1 MHEFAANL
9 RMLLRAMRRQA
20 ADLKL
25 QQTASSLTLLT
36 LGAIVPMAAVGLMLI
51 TALPAFES
59 MRLDIERFLA
69 TNLFL
74 PSFSATIIRYLNQF
88 LAAAGK
94 LSAIGTVAFCATAIT
109 SMLTID
115 RTLNQ
120 IWRTPRPR
128 PLAQR
133 MMLYWTLLTIGP
145 VLLGGAL
152 AIQTQLSAR
161 MRAATGITDVMGG
174 WLPAVLGIGALSM
187 LYWLAPNDRV
197 RWRHALLGAL
207 VAVGLLELLNLLL
220 GLYVTR
226 FPSYTIVY
234 GAFAALP
241 LFLLWLFAAWMSVLI
256 GALVA
261 ANLRFWG
268 APLGDPHV
276 ATPSAEFERMVRILA
291 VLVRESPR
299 PVPSERFRAEFDGD
313 AKAADQLG
321 ALLASQS
328 YLMRVWPVRA
338 DGGSVSVWDEYWLP
352 TAELPHKTLRALFD
366 RVWSL
371 QPGRA
376 TSADRQPLA
385 STIDPGS
392 PLLERPL
399 SEVLAL
405 PARGDRSI

>member
-1 MHEFAANL
+1 MHEFFANL

-20 ADLKL
+20 FELKL

-36 LGAIVPMAAVGLMLI
+36 LGAIVPIAAVGLMLI

-59 MRLDIERFLA
+59 MRIDIERFLA

-88 LAAAGK
+88 LAAADK

-133 MMLYWTLLTIGP
+133 MTLYWTLLTVGP

-152 AIQTQLSAR
+152 ALQTMLVTR
-161 MRAATGITDVMGG
+161 VRAVTGMVDVLGG

-197 RWRHALLGAL
+197 RWRHALVGAL
-207 VAVGLLELLNLLL
+207 VCVGLLAFLNLLL
-220 GLYVTR
+220 GHYFTR
-226 FPSYTIVY
+226 FPSHTIVY

-241 LFLLWLFAAWMSVLI
+241 LFLLWLFAVWMSILI

-261 ANLRFWG
+261 ANVRFWG
-268 APLGDPHV
+268 VSLGHPHG
-276 ATPSAEFERMVRILA
+276 ATPSAEFERMVRILSA
-291 VLVRESPR
+291 IVQESPR
-299 PVPSERFRAEFDGD
+299 PVPSERFRAEFDAD
-313 AKAADQLG
+313 AKAADQVA
-321 ALLASQS
+321 ALLASQG
-328 YLMRVWPVRA
+328 YLMRVWPVGA
-338 DGGSVSVWDEYWLP
+338 DGGSASVWDEYWLP
-352 TAELPHKTLRALFD
+352 AAGLPDKTLRPLFD

-371 QPGRA
+371 QAGRV
-376 TSADRQPLA
+376 TSLDRQATGL
-385 STIDPGS
+385 TIDPGS

-399 SEVLAL
+399 SDVFALQATGNL
-405 PARGDRSI
+405 PA

>member
-1 MHEFAANL
+1 MREFVANL

-20 ADLKL
+20 FELKL

-36 LGAIVPMAAVGLMLI
+36 LGAVVPMAAVGLMLI

-59 MRLDIERFLA
+59 MRIDIERFLA
-69 TNLFL
+69 THLFL

-88 LAAAGK
+88 LEAAGK

-115 RTLNQ
+115 KTLNQ

-152 AIQTQLSAR
+152 ALQTKLVAR
-161 MRAATGITDVMGG
+161 VRVVTGIVDVVAG
-174 WLPAVLGIGALSM
+174 WLPAVMGIGALSM

-197 RWRHALLGAL
+197 RWRHALVGAL
-207 VAVGLLELLNLLL
+207 VCVGLLAFLNLLL
-220 GLYVTR
+220 GLYFTR

-241 LFLLWLFAAWMSVLI
+241 LFLLWLFAVWMSILI

-261 ANLRFWG
+261 ANVRFWG
-268 APLGDPHV
+268 ASLGHPHGT
-276 ATPSAEFERMVRILA
+276 TPSAEFERMVRILSA
-291 VLVRESPR
+291 IVQESPR
-299 PVPSERFRAEFDGD
+299 PVPSERFRAEFDAD
-313 AKAADQLG
+313 ATAADRVA
-321 ALLASQS
+321 ALLASQG
-328 YLMRVWPVRA
+328 YLMRVWPVRT
-338 DGGSVSVWDEYWLP
+338 DGGSASLWDEYWLP
-352 TAELPHKTLRALFD
+352 AAGLPAKTLRPLFD

-376 TSADRQPLA
+376 ANLDRQA
-385 STIDPGS
+385 MGVTIDPGS

-399 SEVLAL
+399 SEIFAL
-405 PARGDRSI
+405 PAISDSPA

>member
-1 MHEFAANL
+1 MHEFVANL

-20 ADLKL
+20 FELKL

-59 MRLDIERFLA
+59 MRRDIERFLA

-74 PSFSATIIRYLNQF
+74 PSFSATFIRYLNQF
-88 LAAAGK
+88 LEAAGK

-152 AIQTQLSAR
+152 ALQTSLVDR
-161 MRAATGITDVMGG
+161 VRAATGIVDVMGG
-174 WLPAVLGIGALSM
+174 WLPAVLGIGALSL

-197 RWRHALLGAL
+197 RWRHALIGAL
-207 VAVGLLELLNLLL
+207 VSVGLLELLNRLL
-220 GLYVTR
+220 GLYFTR

-241 LFLLWLFAAWMSVLI
+241 LFLLWLFAVWMSVLI

-261 ANLRFWG
+261 ANIRFWG
-268 APLGDPHV
+268 VALGDPHV
-276 ATPSAEFERMVRILA
+276 ASPSADFERMVRILSA
-291 VLVRESPR
+291 LVRESSG

-313 AKAADQLG
+313 ANAADQVG
-321 ALLASQS
+321 SLLASQG
-328 YLMRVWPVRA
+328 YLMRVWPVRT
-338 DGGSVSVWDEYWLP
+338 DGGSASVWDEYWLP
-352 TAELPHKTLRALFD
+352 AAGMSARTLRPLFD

-376 TSADRQPLA
+376 PRGDPQPIG

-399 SEVLAL
+399 FEILAL
-405 PARGDRSI
+405 PATGDSTA

>member
-1 MHEFAANL
+1 
-9 RMLLRAMRRQA
+9 MRHQA
-20 ADLKL
+20 FELKL

-36 LGAIVPMAAVGLMLI
+36 LGAIVPIAAVGLMLI

-59 MRLDIERFLA
+59 MRIDIERFLA

-88 LAAAGK
+88 LAAADK

-133 MMLYWTLLTIGP
+133 MTLYWTLLTIGP

-152 AIQTQLSAR
+152 ALQTKLVAR
-161 MRAATGITDVMGG
+161 VGTVTGIVDVLSG

-197 RWRHALLGAL
+197 RWRHALVGAL
-207 VAVGLLELLNLLL
+207 VCVGLLTFLNLLL
-220 GLYVTR
+220 GLYFTR

-241 LFLLWLFAAWMSVLI
+241 LFLLWLFAVWMSILI

-261 ANLRFWG
+261 ANVRFWG
-268 APLGDPHV
+268 DSLGHPHGV
-276 ATPSAEFERMVRILA
+276 TPSVEFERMVRILSA
-291 VLVRESPR
+291 IVQESPR
-299 PVPSERFRAEFDGD
+299 PVPSERFRAEFDAD
-313 AKAADQLG
+313 AKAADQVA
-321 ALLASQS
+321 ALLASQA
-328 YLMRVWPVRA
+328 YLMRVWPVRT
-338 DGGSVSVWDEYWLP
+338 DGGSASVWDEYWLP
-352 TAELPHKTLRALFD
+352 AAGLPDKTLRPLFD

-376 TSADRQPLA
+376 A
-385 STIDPGS
+385 SVDWQSTGLTIDPGS

-399 SEVLAL
+399 SEIFAL
-405 PARGDRSI
+405 PLTGNSPA

>member
-1 MHEFAANL
+1 MHEFVANL

-20 ADLKL
+20 FELKL

-36 LGAIVPMAAVGLMLI
+36 LGAIVPIAAVGLMLI

-59 MRLDIERFLA
+59 MRIDIERFLA

-88 LAAAGK
+88 LAAADK

-133 MMLYWTLLTIGP
+133 MTLYWTLLTIGP
-145 VLLGGAL
+145 VLLGSAL
-152 AIQTQLSAR
+152 ALQTKLVAR
-161 MRAATGITDVMGG
+161 VRAVTGIVDVLSG
-174 WLPAVLGIGALSM
+174 WLPALLGIGALSM

-197 RWRHALLGAL
+197 RWRHALVGAL
-207 VAVGLLELLNLLL
+207 VCVGLLAFLNLLL
-220 GLYVTR
+220 GLYFTR

-241 LFLLWLFAAWMSVLI
+241 LFLLWLFAVWMSILI

-261 ANLRFWG
+261 ANIRFWG
-268 APLGDPHV
+268 VSLGHPHAV
-276 ATPSAEFERMVRILA
+276 TPSVDFERMVRILSA
-291 VLVRESPR
+291 IVQETPR
-299 PVPSERFRAEFDGD
+299 PVPSERFRAEFDED
-313 AKAADQLG
+313 AKAADQVA
-321 ALLASQS
+321 ALLASQA
-328 YLMRVWPVRA
+328 YLMRVWPVRT
-338 DGGSVSVWDEYWLP
+338 DGGSASVWDEYWLAAP
-352 TAELPHKTLRALFD
+352 GLPDKTLRPLFD

-371 QPGRA
+371 GPGQA
-376 TSADRQPLA
+376 ASCVRQA
-385 STIDPGS
+385 IGFTIDPGS

-399 SEVLAL
+399 SEILAL
-405 PARGDRSI
+405 PATAILPA

>member
-1 MHEFAANL
+1 MHEFIANL
-9 RMLLRAMRRQA
+9 RMLLRAMRHQA
-20 ADLKL
+20 FELKL

-36 LGAIVPMAAVGLMLI
+36 LGAIVPIAAVGLMLI

-59 MRLDIERFLA
+59 MRIDIERFLA

-88 LAAAGK
+88 LAAADK

-133 MMLYWTLLTIGP
+133 MTLYWTLLTIGP

-152 AIQTQLSAR
+152 ALQTKLVAR
-161 MRAATGITDVMGG
+161 VGTVTGIVDVLSG

-197 RWRHALLGAL
+197 RWRHALVGAL
-207 VAVGLLELLNLLL
+207 VCVGLLTFLNLLL
-220 GLYVTR
+220 GLYFTR

-241 LFLLWLFAAWMSVLI
+241 LFLLWLFAVWMSILI

-261 ANLRFWG
+261 ANVRFWG
-268 APLGDPHV
+268 DSLGHPHGV
-276 ATPSAEFERMVRILA
+276 TPSVEFERMVRILSA
-291 VLVRESPR
+291 IVQESPR
-299 PVPSERFRAEFDGD
+299 PVPSERFRAEFDAD
-313 AKAADQLG
+313 AKAADQVA
-321 ALLASQS
+321 ALLASQA
-328 YLMRVWPVRA
+328 YLMRVWPVRT
-338 DGGSVSVWDEYWLP
+338 DGGSASVWDEYWLP
-352 TAELPHKTLRALFD
+352 AAGLRDKTLRPLFD

-376 TSADRQPLA
+376 ASVDRQATGL
-385 STIDPGS
+385 TIDPGS

-399 SEVLAL
+399 SEIFAVPPTGNS
-405 PARGDRSI
+405 PA

>member
-1 MHEFAANL
+1 
-9 RMLLRAMRRQA
+9 
-20 ADLKL
+20 
-25 QQTASSLTLLT
+25 
-36 LGAIVPMAAVGLMLI
+36 
-51 TALPAFES
+51 
-59 MRLDIERFLA
+59 
-69 TNLFL
+69 
-74 PSFSATIIRYLNQF
+74 
-88 LAAAGK
+88 
-94 LSAIGTVAFCATAIT
+94 
-109 SMLTID
+109 
-115 RTLNQ
+115 
-120 IWRTPRPR
+120 
-128 PLAQR
+128 
-133 MMLYWTLLTIGP
+133 
-145 VLLGGAL
+145 
-152 AIQTQLSAR
+152 
-161 MRAATGITDVMGG
+161 
-174 WLPAVLGIGALSM
+174 
-187 LYWLAPNDRV
+187 
-197 RWRHALLGAL
+197 
-207 VAVGLLELLNLLL
+207 
-220 GLYVTR
+220 
-226 FPSYTIVY
+226 
-234 GAFAALP
+234 
-241 LFLLWLFAAWMSVLI
+241 
-256 GALVA
+256 
-261 ANLRFWG
+261 
-268 APLGDPHV
+268 
-276 ATPSAEFERMVRILA
+276 MVRILA

>member
-1 MHEFAANL
+1 MHEFVANL

-20 ADLKL
+20 FELKL
-25 QQTASSLTLLT
+25 QETASSLTLLT

-59 MRLDIERFLA
+59 MRIDIERFLA

-88 LAAAGK
+88 LAAADK

-115 RTLNQ
+115 KTLNQ

-152 AIQTQLSAR
+152 ALQTKLVAR
-161 MRAATGITDVMGG
+161 VRAVTGIVDVMGG
-174 WLPAVLGIGALSM
+174 WLPAVLVIAALSM

-197 RWRHALLGAL
+197 RWRHALVGAL
-207 VAVGLLELLNLLL
+207 VCVGLLECLNLLL
-220 GLYVTR
+220 GLYFTR

-241 LFLLWLFAAWMSVLI
+241 LFLLWLFAVWMSILI

-261 ANLRFWG
+261 ANVRFWG
-268 APLGDPHV
+268 VSLGDPHV
-276 ATPSAEFERMVRILA
+276 ATPSAEFERMVRILSA
-291 VLVRESPR
+291 IVQESPR
-299 PVPSERFRAEFDGD
+299 PVPSERFRGDFDGD
-313 AKAADQLG
+313 ARAADQVA
-321 ALLASQS
+321 ALLASQG
-328 YLMRVWPVRA
+328 YLMRVWPVGA
-338 DGGSVSVWDEYWLP
+338 DGGSPSVWDEYWLP
-352 TAELPHKTLRALFD
+352 AAGLPDKTLRPLFD

-371 QPGRA
+371 QPGRVPR
-376 TSADRQPLA
+376 ADRQA
-385 STIDPGS
+385 IGFTIDPGS

-399 SEVLAL
+399 FEVFAL
-405 PARGDRSI
+405 PATGSPPA

>member
-1 MHEFAANL
+1 MHEFVAKL
-9 RMLLRAMRRQA
+9 RMLLRAMRHQA
-20 ADLKL
+20 FELKL

-36 LGAIVPMAAVGLMLI
+36 LGAIVPIAAVGLMLI
-51 TALPAFES
+51 TASPAFES
-59 MRLDIERFLA
+59 MRIDIERFLA

-88 LAAAGK
+88 LAAADK

-133 MMLYWTLLTIGP
+133 MTLYWTLLTIGP

-152 AIQTQLSAR
+152 ALQTKLVAR
-161 MRAATGITDVMGG
+161 VRAVTGIVDVLSG

-197 RWRHALLGAL
+197 RWRHALVGAL
-207 VAVGLLELLNLLL
+207 VCVGLLAILNLLL
-220 GLYVTR
+220 GLYFTR

-241 LFLLWLFAAWMSVLI
+241 LFLLWLFAVWMSILI

-261 ANLRFWG
+261 ANVRFWG
-268 APLGDPHV
+268 DSLGHPHAV
-276 ATPSAEFERMVRILA
+276 TPSVEFERMVRILSA
-291 VLVRESPR
+291 IVQESPR
-299 PVPSERFRAEFDGD
+299 PVPSERFRAEFDAD
-313 AKAADQLG
+313 AKAADQVA
-321 ALLASQS
+321 ALLASQA
-328 YLMRVWPVRA
+328 YLMRVWPVRT
-338 DGGSVSVWDEYWLP
+338 DGGTASVWDEYWLP
-352 TAELPHKTLRALFD
+352 AAGLPDKTLRPLFD
-366 RVWSL
+366 RVWSP
-371 QPGRA
+371 QAGRV
-376 TSADRQPLA
+376 TSLDRQATGL
-385 STIDPGS
+385 TIDPGS

-399 SEVLAL
+399 SEIFAL
-405 PARGDRSI
+405 PATGSLPA

>member
-1 MHEFAANL
+1 MHEFIANL

-20 ADLKL
+20 FELRL
-25 QQTASSLTLLT
+25 QETASSLTLLT
-36 LGAIVPMAAVGLMLI
+36 LGAIVPMAVVGLMLI

-59 MRLDIERFLA
+59 MRTDIERFLA

-74 PSFSATIIRYLNQF
+74 PSFSTIIIRYLNQF
-88 LAAAGK
+88 LEAAGK

-115 RTLNQ
+115 KTLNQ

-152 AIQTQLSAR
+152 ALQTSLVAR
-161 MRAATGITDVMGG
+161 VRAVTGIADVMGG
-174 WLPAVLGIGALSM
+174 WLPAVLGIAALSM

-197 RWRHALLGAL
+197 RWRHALVGAL
-207 VAVGLLELLNLLL
+207 VSVGLLGLLNLLL
-220 GLYVTR
+220 GLYFTR
-226 FPSYTIVY
+226 FPSYAIVY

-241 LFLLWLFAAWMSVLI
+241 LFLLWLFAVWMSVLI

-261 ANLRFWG
+261 ANVRFWG
-268 APLGDPHV
+268 VSLGDPHV
-276 ATPSAEFERMVRILA
+276 ATPSAEFERMVHILSA
-291 VLVRESPR
+291 LVRESPR
-299 PVPSERFRAEFDGD
+299 PVPSERFRAEFDAD
-313 AKAADQLG
+313 AKAADRVV
-321 ALLASQS
+321 ALLASQA

-338 DGGSVSVWDEYWLP
+338 DGGSASVWDEYWLP
-352 TAELPHKTLRALFD
+352 AAGLPGKTLRPLFD

-371 QPGRA
+371 QPGLAAR
-376 TSADRQPLA
+376 ADRQPRSL
-385 STIDPGS
+385 SFDPGS
-392 PLLERPL
+392 PLLDRPL
-399 SEVLAL
+399 SEILAL
-405 PARGDRSI
+405 PVTGNLPT